1 MKNKILL
8 RGLFTFVFIA
18 ALSIGGLQPA
28 AAQTGQSQSIT
39 GWLSILQG
47 DGPQGSLPQ
56 ILYHLTAEDGQSTR
70 LLLDEDLLATQAGL
84 LALDRQLVTVQGETT
99 RLMVDGTE
107 AGFQVASI
115 ALAVDEASSGSPAVV
130 SGSKPFLSIMCKF
143 ADYAQEPQNLAYF
156 QGMYGSTYPGLNH
169 YWREV
174 SNNNININGSNA
186 VGWYTLPQSR
196 SYYIYGGQLDFNR
209 AADDCT
215 ALANPHVNFA
225 GFTGINLMFNYDLD
239 GYAWGGSIYMTLD
252 GVTKA
257 WPMTWEPPWG
267 YESIGVIS
275 HEMGHAFGL
284 PHSSGNYGE
293 TYDNRWD
300 VMSDLWS
307 DCGRSTHATYG
318 CLGQHTISYHKDLLG
333 WVPASMKYT
342 LNYAAV
348 PAPADAQAGV
358 SPGAYLMAKLPIS
371 GTSNYYTVET
381 RFRPGYDV
389 KLPGQGV
396 IIHQIVPSRYDSP
409 AHVVDVDN
417 NGNTGDAGAIWAVG
431 ETFND
436 ATNHVSVQV
445 LAQTSNG
452 YSVRIQNGSA
462 AATIEI
468 DSSAQI
474 PTFGDVPL
482 GYWASEWITKLY
494 SNGVTGGCSTNPLM
508 FCPTKGINRAEM
520 AVFLLRSKHG
530 SSYNPPAV
538 GGSTGFYDVPTSH
551 WAAAWIKQLA
561 AENITGGCGNGNY
574 CPATIVDRAS
584 MAVILLRAKHGPT
597 YNPPAVGSSSG
608 FTDVPTTH
616 WAAAWIKQLV
626 TEGIA
631 NGCSTSAYC
640 PSATVTRAQMSV
652 FLVETFNLP

>member
-39 GWLSILQG
+39 GWLSILRG

-84 LALDRQLVTVQGETT
+84 LALDRQLVTVQGEAT

-348 PAPADAQAGV
+348 PAPADAQAGI

-538 GGSTGFYDVPTSH
+538 GGSTGFNDVPTSH